1 MGNYAGIDWAAE
13 KHDVRV
19 CDEAGEELL
28 VSTFARNRASSAPSA
43 STRSGID
50 ARTSS

>member
-19 CDEAGEELL
+19 CDEAGEE
-28 VSTFARNRASSAPSA
+28 VRREAPCCIPGAAGMNSKEG
-43 STRSGID
+43 SWVQ
-50 ARTSS
+50 